1 MKQHTLIKKI
11 LSFLFPEKCASCE
24 KSGSSLCRECI
35 NRFSRSKETE
45 LTYVKALFQ
54 YKNKQVERTI
64 KNLKNYQKPELAKV
78 IAGLM
83 YSNFLPEISDL
94 ALFGGEKI
102 ILVPIPA
109 SNLHMKKRFRN
120 HSLLLA
126 EKFFE
131 KDKNY
136 FEICDCLIKTRHS
149 SPQSE
154 IKTRESRIKN
164 AENLYKVREKFIP
177 QIRGKTIL
185 IIDDIT
191 TTGATIENA
200 KKALEKSGALEVRA
214 ICFAH

>member
-1 MKQHTLIKKI
+1 MKQHILIKKI
-11 LSFLFPEKCASCE
+11 LSFLFPIKCASCGE
-24 KSGSSLCRECI
+24 SGNSLCKKCI
-35 NRFSRSKETE
+35 NDFSTSTQTE
-45 LTYVKALFQ
+45 LPYTKALFS
-54 YKNKQVERTI
+54 YKDPSVKKIV
-64 KNLKNYQKPELAKV
+64 KNLKNHQKPELAK
-78 IAGLM
+78 IMANLM

-94 ALFGGEKI
+94 ALFGGNKI

-131 KDKNY
+131 NDPNY

-154 IKTRESRIKN
+154 IKTREARIKN
-164 AENLYKVREKFIP
+164 AENLYKVREGFIS

-191 TTGATIENA
+191 TTGATIKNA
-200 KKALEKSGALEVRA
+200 KSALENSGALEIKA

>member
-1 MKQHTLIKKI
+1 MKQHTLVAKI
-11 LSFLFPEKCASCE
+11 LSFLFPEKCASCD
-24 KSGSSLCRECI
+24 KTGSSLCRECI
-35 NRFSRSKETE
+35 NRFSKSKETE
-45 LTYVKALFQ
+45 LVYTKALFS
-54 YKNKQVERTI
+54 YKDKSVQKVV
-64 KNLKNYQKPELAKV
+64 KNLKNHQKPELAK
-78 IAGLM
+78 IMASLM
-83 YSNFLPEISDL
+83 YSNLLPEISDL
-94 ALFGGEKI
+94 ALFGGDKI
-102 ILVPIPA
+102 ILVPVPA

-131 KDKNY
+131 NDQNY

-154 IKTRESRIKN
+154 IKTKEARIKN
-164 AENLYKVREKFIP
+164 AENLYKVREKFIS

-200 KKALEKSGALEVRA
+200 KGALEKSGASEIKA